1 MYLDF
6 RSNKGSKVL
15 AVEMSLI
22 STIPLV
28 KCEIVSFF
36 KWGSMYLDFRSNKG
50 SKVLAVEI
58 FTFCIE
64 INCFLI
70 ILCGNYLVGSKALA
84 V

>member
-50 SKVLAVEI
+50 SKVLAVKI
-58 FTFCIE
+58 FTFVLKSIV
-64 INCFLI
+64 F
-70 ILCGNYLVGSKALA
+70 
-84 V
+84 